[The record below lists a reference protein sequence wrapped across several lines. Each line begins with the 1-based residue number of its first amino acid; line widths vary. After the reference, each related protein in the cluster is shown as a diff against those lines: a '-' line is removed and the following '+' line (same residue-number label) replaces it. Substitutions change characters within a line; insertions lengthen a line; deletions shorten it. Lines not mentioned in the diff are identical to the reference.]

1 MVVRLTNLARDVA
14 LVHLQHGK
22 ANAIDAT
29 FLRALNQ
36 ALDQAEGA
44 FGLVLTGQ
52 GRFFSVGL
60 DLREVFPLGR
70 REMAAFMQ
78 EFIATLRRVLTWPG
92 PTVAAIN
99 GHALG
104 GGFLLALACDK
115 RLVAEGT
122 HARIGFPDVEKQV
135 PLSHSLRLMALH
147 VLPRGEADLVNG
159 RAANFTPEEAA
170 RRGIVEMVEGDK
182 VVEGYRLKVKGGARE
197 GNAGPPRPTPPEQPL
212 TFNLQPATAHLQPVT
227 HHALVWIARQPADYA
242 ERKAQRLAP
251 LLAQLDAL
259 GEEDIEHFLDQWF
272 APATRVAFESVWR
285 RVAGRDA

>member
-1 MVVRLTNLARDVA
+1 MREVA
-14 LVHLQHGK
+14 LVRLQHGK
-22 ANAIDAT
+22 ANAIDADFLHT
-29 FLRALNQ
+29 FNTT
-36 ALDQAEGA
+36 LDRIPSDAG
-44 FGLVLTGQ
+44 VVITGQ

-60 DLREVFPLGR
+60 DLRAVFPLSR
-70 REMAAFMQ
+70 EEMAAFMA

-115 RLVAEGT
+115 RLVAAGT
-122 HARIGFPDVEKQV
+122 DARIGFPDVEKQV

-147 VLPRGEADLVNG
+147 ALPRSEADLVNG

-170 RRGIVEMVEGDK
+170 RRGIVEMVEGDE

-197 GNAGPPRPTPPEQPL
+197 EDVGPTEPTAPTQPL
-212 TFNLQPATAHLQPVT
+212 TFNLQPVTAH
-227 HHALVWIARQPADYA
+227 ALTWASTRPADYA

-272 APATRVAFESVWR
+272 APDTRAAFRKVWE
-285 RVAGRDA
+285 RVNRNA

>member
-1 MVVRLTNLARDVA
+1 MVVRLTNLTRDVA
-14 LVHLQHGK
+14 LVHLRHGK
-22 ANAIDAT
+22 ANAIDAS

-147 VLPRGEADLVNG
+147 ALPRGEADLVNG

-170 RRGIVEMVEGDK
+170 ERGIVEMVEGDK

-197 GNAGPPRPTPPEQPL
+197 GNAGPTRPTPPEQPL
-212 TFNLQPATAHLQPVT
+212 TFNLQPVI
-227 HHALVWIARQPADYA
+227 HHALAWIARQPADYA
-242 ERKAQRLAP
+242 EHKARRLAP
-251 LLAQLDAL
+251 LLAQLNAL

-272 APATRVAFESVWR
+272 APATRAAFHKVWE
-285 RVAGRDA
+285 RVRQ

>member
-22 ANAIDAT
+22 ANAIDVS

-115 RLVAEGT
+115 RLVAAGT

-147 VLPRGEADLVNG
+147 ALPRGEADLVNG

-170 RRGIVEMVEGDK
+170 RRGIVETVES
-182 VVEGYRLKVKGGARE
+182 YRLKVKGEARE
-197 GNAGPPRPTPPEQPL
+197 EDVGPIEPTTPTQPS
-212 TFNLQPATAHLQPVT
+212 TFNLQPVTAH
-227 HHALVWIARQPADYA
+227 ALTWASTRPADYA

-272 APATRVAFESVWR
+272 APATRAAFESVWE
-285 RVAGRDA
+285 RVRK

>member
-1 MVVRLTNLARDVA
+1 MVRQEVGADVA
-14 LVHLQHGK
+14 LIRLQRGK
-22 ANAIDAT
+22 ANAIDAQ
-29 FLRALNQ
+29 FLRSLNQ
-36 ALDQAEGA
+36 ALDDVASA
-44 FGLVLTGQ
+44 RGLIITGQ

-60 DLREVFPLGR
+60 DLRAVFPLSR
-70 REMAAFMQ
+70 EEMAAFMA

-115 RLVAEGT
+115 RLVAGGT
-122 HARIGFPDVEKQV
+122 DARIGFPDVEKQV
-135 PLSHSLRLMALH
+135 PLSHSLRLIALH
-147 VLPRGEADLVNG
+147 ALPRDEADLVNG

-170 RRGIVEMVEGDK
+170 RRGIVE
-182 VVEGYRLKVKGGARE
+182 VVAGYRLQVTGEGHV
-197 GNAGPPRPTPPEQPL
+197 GNAGPAAPTSPAQPS
-212 TFNLQPATAHLQPVT
+212 TFNLQPVT
-227 HHALVWIARQPADYA
+227 HHALAWIARQPASYA

-272 APATRVAFESVWR
+272 APETRAAFWKVWE
-285 RVAGRDA
+285 RVRQ